1 MALHPT
7 TVISVATYNNQNF
20 LPKYTTGEIIA
31 VVKDCGS
38 VYERFLYLQFQLMC
52 ATAST

>member
-7 TVISVATYNNQNF
+7 TVVSIATYNQNF
-20 LPKYTTGEIIA
+20 LPKYTTGKIIA

-52 ATAST
+52 ATALT

>member
-1 MALHPT
+1 MALHPK
-7 TVISVATYNNQNF
+7 TVISVATLNQNL
-20 LPKYTTGEIIA
+20 LPKYITGKIIA

-52 ATAST
+52 ATALT